1 MNSFPSSS
9 YQAPTAT
16 DGGAAVEDSFYS
28 TLDLGHE
35 TQINN
40 DLVRAIRDEIANI
53 DKSLHAS
60 ADKIKHEERSL
71 AQLTKD
77 CNHAREEMCAHRRDA
92 MEVLDS
98 ETMTEELRMEFKAQF
113 ASDVAP
119 HLVSPSSSPSS
130 HDNHRDTTMMM
141 SEDDSTTT
149 TSTSRGLSHKA
160 FIERKRVDA
169 KSKAAS
175 IQSIQHEIMLTRKKI
190 KAADDETAK
199 LNQEINARQLDKVK
213 SEGERQVEAKRR
225 EFEAESQQNR
235 GVKEA
240 VQMARANSG
249 AYAQQIAEK
258 VRKDVL
264 VIALSY
270 FVCGLYSASLHVRL
284 SKPMPQVKEQMVER
298 RNNISKETELTSLNE
313 LKQQGLTILEADEK
327 KLDAELAVLSGQLDF
342 LIKQVADFEAAQ
354 KKSNEIKIVIDEV
367 RHDIA
372 ELTLSKEVKSKDAEA
387 SNAVLENALM
397 AFEEMTKLAD
407 EANSLKRKNE
417 QAIVD
422 VLGPANARKSNAIK
436 EKEKLAS
443 KVVAL
448 QKTVET
454 NQNVNQDTA
463 STLLE
468 LSNAKFNELEGH
480 KANLDSARVEFE
492 EMCQRE
498 ATAQANL
505 LNEKQEYEEF
515 STNFEAA
522 TSEEIARL
530 EELKRERFEARQK
543 CLESRRS
550 DLGLLEQAHRDDIEN
565 LKYMKDIKTMIEET
579 ALLDDNG
586 NEVSLPAYDERV
598 FGMDCDD
605 CDDKDDIMSVHNEA
619 GSPAVKRR

>member
-113 ASDVAP
+113 ASNVAP

-258 VRKDVL
+258 V
-264 VIALSY
+264 
-270 FVCGLYSASLHVRL
+270 
-284 SKPMPQVKEQMVER
+284 KEQIVER

-422 VLGPANARKSNAIK
+422 VLGPANARKSDAIK

-480 KANLDSARVEFE
+480 KAN
-492 EMCQRE
+492 
-498 ATAQANL
+498 
-505 LNEKQEYEEF
+505 
-515 STNFEAA
+515 
-522 TSEEIARL
+522 
-530 EELKRERFEARQK
+530 
-543 CLESRRS
+543 
-550 DLGLLEQAHRDDIEN
+550 N
-565 LKYMKDIKTMIEET
+565 LKSLRSYLKDMKDIKTMIEET
-579 ALLDDNG
+579 SLLDENG
-586 NEVSLPAYDERV
+586 NEVSLPAYD
-598 FGMDCDD
+598 
-605 CDDKDDIMSVHNEA
+605 
-619 GSPAVKRR
+619 

>member
-1 MNSFPSSS
+1 
-9 YQAPTAT
+9 
-16 DGGAAVEDSFYS
+16 
-28 TLDLGHE
+28 
-35 TQINN
+35 
-40 DLVRAIRDEIANI
+40 
-53 DKSLHAS
+53 
-60 ADKIKHEERSL
+60 
-71 AQLTKD
+71 
-77 CNHAREEMCAHRRDA
+77 
-92 MEVLDS
+92 
-98 ETMTEELRMEFKAQF
+98 MTE
-113 ASDVAP
+113 
-119 HLVSPSSSPSS
+119 
-130 HDNHRDTTMMM
+130 
-141 SEDDSTTT
+141 
-149 TSTSRGLSHKA
+149 
-160 FIERKRVDA
+160 
-169 KSKAAS
+169 
-175 IQSIQHEIMLTRKKI
+175 
-190 KAADDETAK
+190 
-199 LNQEINARQLDKVK
+199 
-213 SEGERQVEAKRR
+213 RR
-225 EFEAESQQNR
+225 SN
-235 GVKEA
+235 
-240 VQMARANSG
+240 
-249 AYAQQIAEK
+249 IA
-258 VRKDVL
+258 
-264 VIALSY
+264 
-270 FVCGLYSASLHVRL
+270 
-284 SKPMPQVKEQMVER
+284 
-298 RNNISKETELTSLNE
+298 KETELASVNE
-313 LKQQGLTILEADEK
+313 SKQQELAILEADEK
-327 KLDAELAVLSGQLDF
+327 RLDTELAALSGQLDF

-407 EANSLKRKNE
+407 EANALKRENE
-417 QAIVD
+417 ITIFD
-422 VLGPANARKSNAIK
+422 VLGPANARKSDAIK

-480 KANLDSARVEFE
+480 KAKLDSARVEFE

-522 TSEEIARL
+522 TREEIARL
-530 EELKRERFEARQK
+530 VELKRERFEARQK
-543 CLESRRS
+543 YLESRRS
-550 DLGLLEQAHRDDIEN
+550 DLDLLEQARRDDIEN
-565 LKYMKDIKTMIEET
+565 LKSLRSYLKDMKDIKTMIEET